1 MKLSDYVKPKSM
13 IYTGEHH
20 QVPTTIIHYA
30 YNDKV
35 LEISNSFE
43 GDSSLKHYIQVIGLS
58 DIGIIESIKKFYPID
73 PLILEDVFN
82 VNQRTKIDIRDA
94 YVFCVFNLEFLVQG
108 EVIDQYMSLLMYEN
122 TIITFHETKPIYL
135 NPLEQLFKEHEDL
148 RERSAD
154 YLLYQILDII
164 TDNHLDIYDI
174 LDEQINRFED
184 HIIDQKNIKQD
195 EFYLIRKTMLKLKS
209 HVTPTF
215 ESLDKAM
222 NRRNDLFKNDNKA
235 FFDDLM
241 DHLQRLDNR
250 INQSREQVRNLLDL
264 DTNNQSTKL
273 NKIMATLTLF
283 SAIFIPLSFL
293 TGFFGMN
300 FVHFGILEYRF
311 AVLGFTLICLSIII
325 FMIFFFKHKKWF

>member
-13 IYTGEHH
+13 IYTGEHTH
-20 QVPTTIIHYA
+20 IPTSIIHYQ
-30 YNDKV
+30 YNDKI
-35 LEISNSFE
+35 LQTSDSFQ
-43 GDSSLKHYIQVIGLS
+43 GDPSFKHYIQVIGLS
-58 DIGIIESIKKFYPID
+58 DIEVIESIKSFYPID

-82 VNQRTKIDIRDA
+82 VYQRTKIDIRDA
-94 YVFCVFNLEFLVQG
+94 YVFCVFNLEFLDRG
-108 EVIDQYMSLLMYEN
+108 EVMDQYMSLLMYEN

-135 NPLEQLFKEHEDL
+135 EPLEQLFREHKEL
-148 RERSAD
+148 RERSVD

-195 EFYLIRKTMLKLKS
+195 EFYLIRKTMLKLKN

-222 NRRNDLFKNDNKA
+222 NRRNDLFKNENKG

-300 FVHFGILEYRF
+300 FIHFGILEYRY
-311 AVLGFTLICLSIII
+311 AVLGFSLICLIIMI
-325 FMIFFFKHKKWF
+325 FMVFYFKHKKWF

>member
-13 IYTGEHH
+13 IYTGEHRH
-20 QVPTTIIHYA
+20 IPTSIIHYA

-35 LEISNSFE
+35 LEISDSFE
-43 GDSSLKHYIQVIGLS
+43 GDPSLKHYIQVIGLS
-58 DIGIIESIKKFYPID
+58 DIDIIESMKKVYPID

-94 YVFCVFNLEFLVQG
+94 YVFCVFNLEFLDQG

-135 NPLEQLFKEHEDL
+135 NPLDQLFKEHRDL

-209 HVTPTF
+209 HVTPTY

-222 NRRNDLFKNDNKA
+222 NRRNDLFKNENKA

>member
-1 MKLSDYVKPKSM
+1 M
-13 IYTGEHH
+13 IYTGEHTH
-20 QVPTTIIHYA
+20 IPTSIIHYQ
-30 YNDKV
+30 YNDKI
-35 LEISNSFE
+35 LQTSDSFQ
-43 GDSSLKHYIQVIGLS
+43 GDPSFKHYIQVIGLS
-58 DIGIIESIKKFYPID
+58 DIEVIESIKSFYPID

-82 VNQRTKIDIRDA
+82 VYQRTKIDIRDA
-94 YVFCVFNLEFLVQG
+94 YVFCVFNLEFLDRG
-108 EVIDQYMSLLMYEN
+108 EVMDQYMSLLMYEN

-135 NPLEQLFKEHEDL
+135 EPLEQLFREHKEL
-148 RERSAD
+148 RERSVD

-195 EFYLIRKTMLKLKS
+195 EFYLIRKTMLKLKN

-222 NRRNDLFKNDNKA
+222 NRRNDLFKNENKG

-300 FVHFGILEYRF
+300 FIHFGILEYRY
-311 AVLGFTLICLSIII
+311 AVLGFSLICLIIMI
-325 FMIFFFKHKKWF
+325 FMVFYFKHKKWF

>member
-58 DIGIIESIKKFYPID
+58 DIGIIESIKKYYPID

-94 YVFCVFNLEFLVQG
+94 YVFCVFNLEFLDQG

-135 NPLEQLFKEHEDL
+135 NPLEQLFKEHKDL
-148 RERSAD
+148 RERSVD

-209 HVTPTF
+209 HVTPTY

-300 FVHFGILEYRF
+300 FVHFGILEYRY
-311 AVLGFTLICLSIII
+311 AVLGFALICLSIII
-325 FMIFFFKHKKWF
+325 FMVFFFKHKKWF

>member
-94 YVFCVFNLEFLVQG
+94 YVFCVFNLEFLDQG

-122 TIITFHETKPIYL
+122 TIITFHETKPVYL
-135 NPLEQLFKEHEDL
+135 NPLEQLFKEHKDL

-209 HVTPTF
+209 HVTPTY

-300 FVHFGILEYRF
+300 FVHFGILEYRY